1 MKEPMFM
8 RDGRWIPLSQLRKN
22 KEVTITPE
30 VVKEEVVTIPEVVK
44 EEVVITEEEDNKK
57 LLELLDMKKHLESL
71 SNKELVKMAKE
82 LGMKTAFRTNEE
94 IIKYILNNNK

>member
-22 KEVTITPE
+22 RE
-30 VVKEEVVTIPEVVK
+30 VKEKVIITKDED
-44 EEVVITEEEDNKK
+44 EEVIVPKETIITEDEDKK
-57 LLELLDMKKHLESL
+57 LLEILDMKKHLESL